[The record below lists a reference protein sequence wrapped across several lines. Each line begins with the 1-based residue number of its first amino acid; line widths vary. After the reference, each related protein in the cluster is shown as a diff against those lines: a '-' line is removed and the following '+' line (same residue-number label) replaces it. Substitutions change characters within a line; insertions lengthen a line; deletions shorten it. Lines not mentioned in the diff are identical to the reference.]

1 MPQANTPFQREQRR
15 TAFSAAQIRLAGE
28 CGCRDDGRWSNALKR
43 QQKKAEA
50 DQKPNQG
57 GARVAARPLSPP
69 QVLSQGRKLLFGL
82 VAVVVLPL
90 VFLGLLEI
98 GLQLAGYGYSTAFF
112 KGIRIGNEEFL
123 VDNDKFGLRFFPP
136 ELSRSP
142 APVRM
147 SARKPPGTI
156 RIFVFGESAALG
168 DPRPAY
174 SAGRYLQA
182 LLRERFPEGRFE
194 VVCVAMT
201 AINSHAILP
210 IARECARQNG
220 DLWIIYMG
228 NNEMVGPFGAI
239 TIFGSQSLPVAY
251 VRLILAMRQTRLGQL
266 VLAFGRDHSSASK
279 HGPAW
284 GGLRMFMSNLIAP
297 GDPRKEVVYQNF
309 RRNLEDILRAG
320 RAARVPILLNTVA
333 VNLKDCAPFASLA
346 DTNLPAA
353 ERLSCDG
360 LSREGAEADR
370 QGNFT
375 AAADRWAGAARLD
388 AQSAELQFELGSC
401 LLALTNF
408 AVARQHLEQAR
419 DFDALPFRADS
430 RINHAILETAR
441 DAKDRGVAL
450 WDAAKL
456 FETNSP
462 QTVPGDEWFYEHVH
476 LNFDGNY
483 QLARAWAEQLEKLLP
498 GTATNRA
505 AGGWAPQA
513 LCERR
518 LGLTDWNRSAVLADV
533 LRRLGEPPFVD
544 QLNHTQQVASVRAR
558 WQELRRGE
566 TKEAAA
572 PAREVYLAALNAS
585 PDDHRLH
592 ENFAEFLEETGAL
605 DEAAAEWRR
614 VRELIPHH
622 HVAWFQEGRLLKQ
635 RGKLAEA
642 EQLLRQAVTLR
653 PDLAEGW
660 LELGM
665 LHAIQGKTEQALSEY
680 ERERRLM
687 PNDSRVYYHIGK
699 ALSKLHRRA
708 AAIESLRRSLELQPT
723 WATHYALGLEL
734 GFDGRVAEARKELE
748 QVILL
753 KPEYAP
759 AHLNLGVALQQL
771 GQVQDALTQ
780 FEATLRLEPD
790 NKLAAQYLEA
800 LRAGKGDG
808 KP

>member
-1 MPQANTPFQREQRR
+1 LKHQR
-15 TAFSAAQIRLAGE
+15 
-28 CGCRDDGRWSNALKR
+28 
-43 QQKKAEA
+43 KKAEA

-57 GARVAARPLSPP
+57 GARVAARLQSRPP
-69 QVLSQGRKLLFGL
+69 VLAKGRKLLFRL
-82 VAVVVLPL
+82 FASVVVPL

-98 GLQLAGYGYSTAFF
+98 GLRLAGYGYSTAFF
-112 KGIRIGNEEFL
+112 KRIRIGNEEFL
-123 VDNDKFGLRFFPP
+123 VDNDKFGWQFFPP

-147 SARKPPGTI
+147 NARKPPGTI

-168 DPRPAY
+168 DPKPAY
-174 SAGRYLQA
+174 SAGRFLQA

-210 IARECARQNG
+210 IARECAGQSG

-239 TIFGSQSLPVAY
+239 TIFGSQGLPVAY
-251 VRLILAMRQTRLGQL
+251 VRLILAMRQTRLGQSL
-266 VLAFGRDHSSASK
+266 LAIGRKLSRASE

-284 GGLRMFMSNLIAP
+284 GGMQMFTKNPIAP
-297 GDPRKEVVYQNF
+297 GDPRKEVVYTNF
-309 RRNLEDILRAG
+309 RRNLVDILRAG
-320 RAARVPILLNTVA
+320 RAAGVPILLNTVA

-346 DTNLPAA
+346 DATLPTAD
-353 ERLSCDG
+353 RLACDA
-360 LSREGAEADR
+360 LRRESAGAEQ
-370 QGNFT
+370 QGNF
-375 AAADRWAGAARLD
+375 AVAADRWARAARLD
-388 AQSAELQFELGSC
+388 AHSAELQFELGSC

-408 AVARQHLEQAR
+408 VNARQHLEQAR

-430 RINHAILETAR
+430 RINEAILETAR
-441 DAKDRGVAL
+441 DAKDRAVAL
-450 WDAAKL
+450 CDAAEL

-462 QTVPGDEWFYEHVH
+462 QTVPGDDWFYEHVH
-476 LNFDGNY
+476 FNFDANY
-483 QLARAWAEQLEKLLP
+483 RLARAWAEQVEKFLP

-505 AGGWAPQA
+505 AGGWASQA

-533 LRRLGEPPFVD
+533 LRRLAEPPFVG
-544 QLNHTQQVASVRAR
+544 QLNHTQQVAAVRAR
-558 WQELRRGE
+558 WREVRLRE
-566 TKEAAA
+566 TKESAA
-572 PAREVYLAALNAS
+572 PAREVYLTALRES

-622 HVAWFQEGRLLKQ
+622 HVAWFQEGRLLK
-635 RGKLAEA
+635 RLGKLEAAEP
-642 EQLLRQAVTLR
+642 LLSQAVTLR

-665 LHAIQGKTEQALSEY
+665 LHAIQGKAEQALSEY
-680 ERERRLM
+680 ERERLLA
-687 PNDSRVYYHIGK
+687 PKDSRVYYHIGK
-699 ALSKLHRRA
+699 ALSKLQRRT
-708 AAIESLRRSLELQPT
+708 AAIQNLRQSLQLQPT
-723 WATHYALGLEL
+723 WETHYALGEEL
-734 GFDGRVAEARKELE
+734 GFDGQAAEARKELE
-748 QVILL
+748 QATRMR
-753 KPEYAP
+753 PEYAP

-771 GQVQDALTQ
+771 GREQDARTQ
-780 FEATLRLEPD
+780 FEETLRLEPV

-800 LRAGKGDG
+800 LRAKRGEGR
-808 KP
+808 P